1 MPEAPVLGA
10 PSSGAGGKGAKLSL
24 DEEAFG
30 QRFLGALVH
39 EAVRAE
45 LNARRRGTA
54 ATRPRHELSGGG
66 RKPWRQ
72 KGTGRARAG
81 SNRSPLWT
89 GGATLFGPQPRSYTV
104 KVNRRERRAALR
116 SALSLH
122 AERGSLGI
130 LDAAALPEAPSTK
143 AAAAILSE
151 WGGSL
156 PALVVLG
163 EQESTA
169 ALSFRNLA
177 RVAVLAEP
185 DVGVADLVGAASVL
199 VSTSALD
206 GLTARARGRDASS
219 RRRAT
224 TTPTPTSAPTSTPT
238 SASASPDE
246 AG

>member
-1 MPEAPVLGA
+1 MPEAPMLGG
-10 PSSGAGGKGAKLSL
+10 SGSGRGAKAAVQAL

-30 QRFLGALVH
+30 AGFKGSLVH
-39 EAVRAE
+39 ETVRAE

-54 ATRPRHELSGGG
+54 ATQTRSEVSGGG
-66 RKPWRQ
+66 HKPWRQ

-81 SNRSPLWT
+81 SNRSPLWR

-130 LDAAALPEAPSTK
+130 LDAAWVPESPSTR
-143 AAAAILSE
+143 AAAALLSE
-151 WGGSL
+151 WGAAR

-163 EQESTA
+163 EQESGA

-177 RVAVLAEP
+177 GVSVRAEP

-199 VSTSALD
+199 ISSSALEA
-206 GLTARARGRDASS
+206 LTVRARRQVRSQGGDG
-219 RRRAT
+219 
-224 TTPTPTSAPTSTPT
+224 PAPEKG
-238 SASASPDE
+238 A
-246 AG
+246 

>member
-1 MPEAPVLGA
+1 MPDAPVLGG
-10 PSSGAGGKGAKLSL
+10 PGRGAKAPVHAL
-24 DEEAFG
+24 DDEAFG
-30 QRFLGALVH
+30 ERFQGPLVH

-54 ATRPRHELSGGG
+54 ATRSRSEVSGGG
-66 RKPWRQ
+66 HKPWRQ

-81 SNRSPLWT
+81 SNRSPLWR
-89 GGATLFGPQPRSYTV
+89 GGATLFGPRPRSYTV

-130 LDAAALPEAPSTK
+130 LDAAWGPESPSTK
-143 AAAAILSE
+143 AAAALLSE
-151 WGGSL
+151 WGGAR

-163 EQESTA
+163 EHESGA

-177 RVAVLAEP
+177 GVSVRAEP

-199 VSTSALD
+199 VSSSVLQALTD
-206 GLTARARGRDASS
+206 RARRQVRSEAGE
-219 RRRAT
+219 RRA
-224 TTPTPTSAPTSTPT
+224 PEEGA
-238 SASASPDE
+238 
-246 AG
+246 